1 MKRLVFLWGYWGPYH
16 YARFRGARQCAGEG
30 FSVHGLELFRSSGI
44 YDYTTLEGYDDI
56 EHVNVGA
63 HEMQFYPMG
72 MLREALPALK
82 RLRPDVLFVPSY
94 WHWSLV
100 MNLRARLRGT
110 RIVMMNETHAGT
122 ERATG
127 LKRWIKGQIVSR
139 FHAGLVGGSPHRRYY
154 ASLGLDE
161 ERIFPGYDV
170 VDNAFFEAEA
180 ARVRTDAEA
189 ARQQLALPP
198 DYFMSLGR
206 MVAKKNLPR
215 LVSAFL
221 KLNQPN
227 GRPMHLVFVGSGDVE
242 PELRRLCA
250 EGGLPVVDH
259 LRAADA
265 PEPRPAYDP
274 AQPAVHFYGFRQI
287 DQNPIFYALARAFIL
302 PSLYEE
308 WGLVVNEAMACATP
322 VIASKTL
329 GSAEDLVLPEQT
341 GLTIDPENEA
351 DLQAALQRFADD
363 PVWAGQI
370 GQQALAHVRDFGLDH
385 FGINARRAAEAALAL

>member
-1 MKRLVFLWGYWGPYH
+1 MKRMVFLWGYWGPYH

-30 FSVHGLELFRSSGI
+30 FSVHGLELFRRSGI
-44 YDYTTLEGYDDI
+44 YDYTTLEGYHDI
-56 EHVNVGA
+56 EHVNMGA
-63 HEMQFYPMG
+63 HEMQFYPLG

-127 LKRWIKGQIVSR
+127 LKRWVKRQIVSR
-139 FHAGLVGGSPHRRYY
+139 FHAGLVGGTPHRRYY

-161 ERIFPGYDV
+161 DRIFPGYDV
-170 VDNAFFEAEA
+170 VDNGFFETQA
-180 ARVRTDAEA
+180 AKVRADAEV
-189 ARQQLALPP
+189 ARDQLALPP
-198 DYFMSLGR
+198 DFFLSLGR
-206 MVAKKNLPR
+206 MVTKKNLPR
-215 LVSAFL
+215 LVRAFL
-221 KLNQPN
+221 QVAQPE
-227 GRPMHLVFVGSGDVE
+227 GRPVHLVFVGSGDVE

-259 LRAADA
+259 TRAPEA
-265 PEPRPAYDP
+265 PEPQPDYDREK
-274 AQPAVHFYGFRQI
+274 AAAHFYGFRQI

-308 WGLVVNEAMACATP
+308 WGLVVNESMASATP
-322 VIASKTL
+322 VIASATL
-329 GSAEDLVLPEQT
+329 GSTEDLVIPEQT
-341 GLTIDPENEA
+341 GLAIDPEDESA
-351 DLQAALQRFADD
+351 LRAALQRFADD
-363 PVWAGQI
+363 ATWARQM
-370 GQQALAHVRDFGLDH
+370 GQQAQTHVRGFGLEH
-385 FGINARRAAEAALAL
+385 FGNNARRAAEAALTV